1 MHKIY
6 SYYILDTYF
15 FVLYNKYGEESKILF
30 NTGERM
36 KIECMALRK
45 IMRPGTTPVSE
56 SVPFCMLLAVVGGFL
71 DAYTFVG
78 RGGVFCNAQTGNIV
92 LLGVYL
98 STGRWQLALDHIPPI
113 FAFVLGV
120 FSAEAIKRNQSP
132 LHYLDWKR
140 IILLIE
146 TVVLF
151 LIGFIPE
158 SAPNMIVTATVSLVA
173 SIQVSSFRKLVDSQ
187 FNTTMSTG
195 NLRSASQALYLA
207 ITQKNEDAA
216 IRSIRYFAVILSFFS
231 GALVGG
237 IITVLIGIRAIWGTI
252 VLLIYAAALIEH

>member
-1 MHKIY
+1 
-6 SYYILDTYF
+6 
-15 FVLYNKYGEESKILF
+15 
-30 NTGERM
+30 M
-36 KIECMALRK
+36 KKSFMTLKR

-78 RGGVFCNAQTGNIV
+78 RGGIFCNAQTGNIV

-98 STGRWQLALDHIPPI
+98 ATGKRQLALSHIPPI
-113 FAFVLGV
+113 FAFIIGV
-120 FSAEAIKRNQSP
+120 FLAEAIKRNQSP
-132 LHYLDWKR
+132 IHYLDWKR
-140 IILLIE
+140 ITLILE
-146 TVVLF
+146 TIVLF
-151 LIGFIPE
+151 IIGFIPA

-207 ITQKNEDAA
+207 VTQKDTDAA
-216 IRSIRYFAVILSFFS
+216 IRSVRYFSVILSFLS
-231 GALVGG
+231 GALLGG
-237 IITVLIGIRAIWGTI
+237 LITSLIGIKAVWSTI
-252 VLLIYAAALIEH
+252 ALLVYAAVLIDIEEHKSKNIHND

>member
-1 MHKIY
+1 MTLK
-6 SYYILDTYF
+6 
-15 FVLYNKYGEESKILF
+15 
-30 NTGERM
+30 R
-36 KIECMALRK
+36 

-56 SVPFCMLLAVVGGFL
+56 SVPFCMLLAIVGGFL

-98 STGRWQLALDHIPPI
+98 ATGKQQLALSHIPPI
-113 FAFVLGV
+113 IAFVIGV
-120 FSAEAIKRNQSP
+120 FLAEAIKKNQSQI
-132 LHYLDWKR
+132 HYMDWKR
-140 IILLIE
+140 IVLILE
-146 TVVLF
+146 TTVLF
-151 LIGFIPE
+151 IIGLLPA
-158 SAPNMIVTATVSLVA
+158 SVPNVIVTATVSLVA

-207 ITQKNEDAA
+207 VTHKDEDAA

-231 GALVGG
+231 GALLGG
-237 IITVLIGIRAIWGTI
+237 IITSLVGIKAVWSTI
-252 VLLIYAAALIEH
+252 VLLIFAAVLIDIEEHKEKNIHNN